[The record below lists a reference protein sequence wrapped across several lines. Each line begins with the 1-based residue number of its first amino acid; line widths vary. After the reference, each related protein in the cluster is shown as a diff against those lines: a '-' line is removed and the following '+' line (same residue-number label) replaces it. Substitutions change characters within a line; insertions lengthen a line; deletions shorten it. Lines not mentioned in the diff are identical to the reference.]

1 MYKSI
6 LTPLD
11 GSSFAEHALPLALSI
26 ARRGGATLRL
36 LHVQE
41 PLASAYGE
49 TPFFLENTTLEM
61 AVFGGRP
68 A

>member
-26 ARRGGATLRL
+26 ARRGAALRL